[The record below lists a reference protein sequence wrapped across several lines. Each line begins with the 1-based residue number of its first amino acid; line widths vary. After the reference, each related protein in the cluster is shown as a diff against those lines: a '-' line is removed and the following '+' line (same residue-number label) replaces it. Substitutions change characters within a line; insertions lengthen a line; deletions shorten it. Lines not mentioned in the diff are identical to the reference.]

1 MAVELLGTFV
11 AATWVILPAYLAN
24 SSAVLTGGHG
34 VVDGGRTWRGERL
47 LGDGKTWSGL
57 IGGTAIGTVAG
68 LALQLARAPVAD
80 AGIAVP
86 DYGAFPA
93 LVILPLATALGAL
106 LGDMAA
112 SFVKRRIGKARGEP
126 WPGVDQFDFL
136 AGALLVA
143 GATSWAIGS
152 PWFVDAVTLPV
163 LVLIVVATP
172 LVHLGAN
179 ALSYRMGHKEVPW

>member
-1 MAVELLGTFV
+1 MVDLLGTFV
-11 AATWVILPAYLAN
+11 AATWVVLPAYLAN
-24 SSAVLTGGHG
+24 SSAVLTGGLG
-34 VVDGGRTWRGERL
+34 VVDGGRTWRGDRL

-68 LALQLARAPVAD
+68 LLLQGARGPVAD

-93 LVILPLATALGAL
+93 LLVLPLATALGAL

-126 WPGVDQFDFL
+126 WPGVDQLDFL
-136 AGALLVA
+136 TGALLLA
-143 GATSWAIGS
+143 AATSWAIGS
-152 PWFVDAVTLPV
+152 PWFVEAVTLPV
-163 LVLIVVATP
+163 LVLILVATP

-179 ALSYRMGHKEVPW
+179 ALSYRMGRKEVPW